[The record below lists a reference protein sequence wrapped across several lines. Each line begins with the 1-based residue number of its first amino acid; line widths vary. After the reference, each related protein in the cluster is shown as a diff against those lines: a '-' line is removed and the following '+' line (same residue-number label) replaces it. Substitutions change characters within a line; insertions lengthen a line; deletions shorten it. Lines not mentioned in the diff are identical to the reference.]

1 MNVPPLNTLSPP
13 ASAPFPPQAPPCS
26 ALPAHPHLGQC
37 PCPCCR
43 AVSSLALRDTTQL
56 EGMTYCSNKLLIVK
70 SGCCKKFIVY

>member
-1 MNVPPLNTLSPP
+1 MNVPPLNTLSLP

-43 AVSSLALRDTTQL
+43 AVSSSRYHPAGGHD
-56 EGMTYCSNKLLIVK
+56 LLLK
-70 SGCCKKFIVY
+70 QTLDCKICVL